1 MAACHEE
8 PRVTRAFFWNCWIFQ
23 WYCGKNCIKGPI
35 CVKKGENSYNEIHF
49 IVFLLLS
56 LKISTNVGILVTP
69 WRTIF
74 WRRSKQRSPWGRQAE
89 QQAMGTVSKR
99 DPGFRFN
106 GKSFP
111 SCIQWTSLLHLDIRV
126 AFNIKNHKITT
137 GYPKLDISKI
147 NPYFMKYC
155 NFFHE
160 NIDIDDMNCM
170 SEHSNFISFPKRCIT
185 LL

>member
-1 MAACHEE
+1 MIITAL
-8 PRVTRAFFWNCWIFQ
+8 TRALEVWI
-23 WYCGKNCIKGPI
+23 
-35 CVKKGENSYNEIHF
+35 SSA
-49 IVFLLLS
+49 LLLIFS
-56 LKISTNVGILVTP
+56 KISTIVGILVTP

-126 AFNIKNHKITT
+126 AFNIENHEITT
-137 GYPKLDISKI
+137 ALATQNWILPNVTPILWSIKFPLQRQA
-147 NPYFMKYC
+147 M
-155 NFFHE
+155 
-160 NIDIDDMNCM
+160 
-170 SEHSNFISFPKRCIT
+170 SFPSYIQWTSLFHLDRY
-185 LL
+185 